1 MQIFITFILNFD
13 NKDKN
18 TEITISTLAV
28 KLAGNMVEKENL
40 DTADILYLYVLAIF
54 SMINQK

>member
-40 DTADILYLYVLAIF
+40 DTANILYLYVLAIF

>member
-28 KLAGNMVEKENL
+28 KLTGNMVEKENL